1 MAGVVGVGPVGASPC
16 PDAKSLVM
24 FIIDEEPEEEEDDEE
39 EEP

>member
-1 MAGVVGVGPVGASPC
+1 MAGVVVVEVGASPG

-24 FIIDEEPEEEEDDEE
+24 FIIDEDELEEDDEE